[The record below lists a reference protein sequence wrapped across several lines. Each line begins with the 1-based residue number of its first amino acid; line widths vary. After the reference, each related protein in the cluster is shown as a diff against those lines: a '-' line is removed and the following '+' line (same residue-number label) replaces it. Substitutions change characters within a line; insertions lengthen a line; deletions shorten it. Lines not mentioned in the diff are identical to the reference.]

1 MDIRMM
7 NRVMIMGCS
16 GSGKSTLSVKLGEKL
31 NLPVIH
37 LDKHYWRPDWIST
50 PDEDWHRIAQELTM
64 KDKWIIDGNYSGTMD
79 IRVKR
84 ADVIIYL
91 DMPRWLCLY
100 RVIKRR
106 IMYNKKTRPDMHE
119 GCPEKVDLEFLQWV
133 WNFRSKNRKSIL
145 EKLEQVKEEK
155 EIIIVNRPKQVD
167 AIISTLERNNH
178 G

>member
-16 GSGKSTLSVKLGEKL
+16 GSGKSTLSARLGEIL

-37 LDKHYWRPDWIST
+37 LDKHYWRPNWVST
-50 PDEDWHRIAQELTM
+50 PDEEWYRIAQELTM

-84 ADVIIYL
+84 ADLIIYL

-106 IMYNKKTRPDMHE
+106 IMFHKKTRPDVHE
-119 GCPEKVDLEFLQWV
+119 GCPEKIDLEFLQWV
-133 WNFRSKNRKSIL
+133 WNFRRKNRKSIL
-145 EKLEQVKEEK
+145 DKLELVKNEK
-155 EIIIVNRPKQVD
+155 KIIIVNKPRQVD
-167 AIISTLERNNH
+167 EIIMDMDKE
-178 G
+178 

>member
-1 MDIRMM
+1 
-7 NRVMIMGCS
+7 MIVGCS
-16 GSGKSTLSVKLGEKL
+16 GSGKSTLSARLSEVL

-37 LDKHYWRPDWIST
+37 LDKHYWRPNWVST
-50 PDEDWHRIAQELTM
+50 PDEEWHKIAQELIM
-64 KDKWIIDGNYSGTMD
+64 EDKWIIDGNYSGTMD

-84 ADVIIYL
+84 ADLIIYL

-119 GCPEKVDLEFLQWV
+119 GCPEKIDLEFLQWV
-133 WNFRSKNRKSIL
+133 WNFRRKNRENLL
-145 EKLEQVKEEK
+145 EKLEQVKKEN

-167 AIISTLERNNH
+167 EIISTLERSYH

>member
-1 MDIRMM
+1 ML
-7 NRVMIMGCS
+7 NRIMIMGCS
-16 GSGKSTLSVKLGEKL
+16 GSGKSILSTRLSEIL
-31 NLPVIH
+31 SLPVIH
-37 LDKHYWRPDWIST
+37 LDKHYWRPDWVST
-50 PDEDWHRIAQELTM
+50 PDEDWHKIVQELTM
-64 KDKWIIDGNYSGTMD
+64 EDKWIIDGNYSGTMD

-84 ADVIIYL
+84 ADLIIYL

-119 GCPEKVDLEFLQWV
+119 GCPEKIDLEFLQWV
-133 WNFRSKNRKSIL
+133 WNFRSKNRKNII
-145 EKLEQVKEEK
+145 EKLEQVKKEK